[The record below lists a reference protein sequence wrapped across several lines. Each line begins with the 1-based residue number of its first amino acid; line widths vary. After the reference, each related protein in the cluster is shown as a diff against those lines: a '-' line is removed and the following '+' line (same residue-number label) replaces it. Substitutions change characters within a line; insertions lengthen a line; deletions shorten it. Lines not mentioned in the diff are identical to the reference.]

1 MPSIFAN
8 SVSSLPRPTFLPG
21 FSGVPRCRT
30 RIDPPVTVSP
40 PKRFTP
46 SRCAFESRPFLLLPR
61 PFLCAIVPPHRGS
74 QPRQFLI
81 PWPWALGPGPYTLR
95 LEALAIHLDLVDL
108 HLNEAL
114 AVALQLL
121 VLLLPLVVED
131 KDLVAAALADDLGQH
146 LRAAQLLL
154 KLALVAAHCQHI
166 RELQRA
172 IVLALLNPQRV
183 AGSHAVL
190 LAAGTNDCVHNSN
203 LSGTVHTC
211 TAQKSRSINLVSMSG
226 GACHAS
232 SGLRCQPRKPSG
244 FLSCVRYAGTASATG
259 QSPKRQES
267 QPLRRTY

>member
-1 MPSIFAN
+1 LS
-8 SVSSLPRPTFLPG
+8 
-21 FSGVPRCRT
+21 
-30 RIDPPVTVSP
+30 
-40 PKRFTP
+40 
-46 SRCAFESRPFLLLPR
+46 
-61 PFLCAIVPPHRGS
+61 
-74 QPRQFLI
+74 
-81 PWPWALGPGPYTLR
+81 

-154 KLALVAAHCQHI
+154 KLALVAAHRQHI

-203 LSGTVHTC
+203 LSRGRTH
-211 TAQKSRSINLVSMSG
+211 ALPQKISLDKLFALSIDALIRRRLPRQLRPALPTLWNLQV
-226 GACHAS
+226 AS
-232 SGLRCQPRKPSG
+232 
-244 FLSCVRYAGTASATG
+244 
-259 QSPKRQES
+259 
-267 QPLRRTY
+267 